1 MPPPAGVPRGAGIP
15 AIRAAAELSYSRGQ
29 RRNGGK
35 PMIVEMRTYQLKPR
49 ALPEV
54 LKRYNEALPARV
66 KLSPLAGFW
75 HTDVGALNR
84 IIHVWPYADLAER
97 THIRAEAA
105 KIPGWPPKLAEL
117 IEHMETKILIPA
129 PFSPP
134 LEPKQL
140 GGVYEFRSYI
150 YKPGSIPQVIERWG
164 AAIGERTKLSPLV
177 GAWYTE
183 LGPLNQWVHV
193 WAYKDAGER
202 QRLREEAVKRG
213 IWPPQGGG
221 DLLVSQENLLAIPAS
236 FSPLR

>member
-1 MPPPAGVPRGAGIP
+1 
-15 AIRAAAELSYSRGQ
+15 
-29 RRNGGK
+29 
-35 PMIVEMRTYQLKPR
+35 MIVEMRTYQLKPR

-66 KLSPLAGFW
+66 KLSPLAGLW

-150 YKPGSIPQVIERWG
+150 YKPGTIPQVIERWG

-193 WAYKDAGER
+193 WAYKNMGER
-202 QRLREEAVKRG
+202 ERLRASAMKPG
-213 IWPPQGGG
+213 QWPPPRGEGVVLHKQTSTFA
-221 DLLVSQENLLAIPAS
+221 VPAK
-236 FSPLR
+236 FSPLH